1 MGDHHELLTSL
12 ALVLCVAAVTTLLF
26 QRLRQPVVLGYLLAG
41 AIVGPHTPIPLFA
54 DAATV
59 HTLSELGVIL
69 LMFALG
75 LELSLGKLFRIGATA
90 GTVALIQSSLMIWIG
105 YMVGQA
111 FGWTW
116 IESLYAGAI
125 IAISSTTI
133 IVKAFA
139 EQGMRGRVV
148 DLVFGV
154 LIFEDL
160 IAVVLLTI
168 FPQLGNGGEISGGGL
183 LETTSMLATF
193 LVVVAIGGLLLVP
206 RLMRAVSRLDRPETT
221 LVVSMGLCFG
231 LALLAQKLGY
241 SVALGAF
248 LAGALVAESGEGKPI
263 ERLIEPVRDMFAAV
277 FFVAIGMLIQ
287 PSLIV
292 EYWQAILAFTA
303 VVIVGKIV
311 AVTVATF
318 LVGESVRTS
327 MQVGMS
333 LAQIGEFSFIIA
345 GVGTSSA
352 AVGEFLYP
360 LAVSVSAITTL
371 STPWLIRASTPLA
384 LSLER
389 HLPHR
394 LQTYAAL
401 YGTWLQRLGSG
412 GAKRSPVLRRLSR
425 LLLTDAVLLTL
436 VIVISA
442 ISIDPLVARMVD
454 AFGFSELL
462 SWSIMVGFSLALALP
477 LCIGLARVST
487 ALAGALAKMALPSDE
502 ARVDVADAPRRA
514 LAATIQLALVLV
526 VGLPILALT
535 QPFLSFDPAG
545 AVLAILGF
553 LLLIGIWRS
562 IGNLQEHAEAGAQVI
577 VELLARQ
584 TEGGREGLASEDV
597 EQMHRM
603 LPGLGEPEPIRLMV
617 GSRAVGKTLADL
629 NLRGLTGATVLAIV
643 RAGSGVLVP
652 TGREVLRADDLL
664 AIAGT
669 RDSIEAAREILS

>member
-105 YMVGQA
+105 YMVCQA